1 MLNSHEASQTR
12 RSFLTAAAVAAFP
25 AARTV
30 AAADLNDIQAEVEK
44 HHEENLRRLQ
54 TWIRQPSIA
63 AENRGMSEGCDLM
76 MRMLRDAGFGQ
87 VAKIPSGGH
96 PGVFAT
102 LDAGAARTLGIYFM
116 YDVKQVD
123 PAEWSSPP
131 FDAALVDRAGLGRV
145 LIGRGAVNQKGPEAT
160 FLAALHAFRGAG
172 KKLPVNLVFI
182 AEGEE
187 EIGSPHFPEIMQKP
201 EVL

>member
-1 MLNSHEASQTR
+1 MPNSPEPNPTR
-12 RSFLTAAAVAAFP
+12 RSFLRSGAAFGTL
-25 AARTV
+25 ANAR
-30 AAADLNDIQAEVEK
+30 AIYAADLNDVQAEVEK

-116 YDVKQVD
+116 
-123 PAEWSSPP
+123 
-131 FDAALVDRAGLGRV
+131 
-145 LIGRGAVNQKGPEAT
+145 
-160 FLAALHAFRGAG
+160 
-172 KKLPVNLVFI
+172 
-182 AEGEE
+182 
-187 EIGSPHFPEIMQKP
+187 
-201 EVL
+201 